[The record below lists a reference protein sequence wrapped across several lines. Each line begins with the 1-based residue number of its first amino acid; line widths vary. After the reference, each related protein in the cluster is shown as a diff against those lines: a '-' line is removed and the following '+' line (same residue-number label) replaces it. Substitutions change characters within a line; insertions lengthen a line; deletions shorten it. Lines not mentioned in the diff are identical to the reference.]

1 MVDKSDYCRPA
12 LPYRRRRLVHQGRIV
27 PLNSYHTPGRPVFI
41 GKVHQDNALLRYG
54 LWLYNEA
61 IHDMSKALRM
71 NTYSDDIVCTCTLF
85 GRIEIRA
92 PHE

>member
-1 MVDKSDYCRPA
+1 M
-12 LPYRRRRLVHQGRIV
+12 LPQKTTMLEKAGSV
-27 PLNSYHTPGRPVFI
+27 LACVFI
-41 GKVHQDNALLRYG
+41 GRVHQNNALLRYG

-71 NTYSDDIVCTCTLF
+71 NTYSDDIVYSCTLF
-85 GRIEIRA
+85 GQIEVRD